1 MARASN
7 KNRTTPPPPDGGG
20 RRRGRP
26 RADERI
32 PEGSRNRLLDAA
44 VEVFGDRGYERA
56 TVDEV
61 TRVAGLSKG
70 TFYWHFST
78 KAELFQAL
86 LEERIDRP
94 LDAVLELTRT
104 APAERPTAPDVGAGV
119 GRLLAEQPA
128 IMRLWQEYWSAAARD
143 AEVRERYT
151 ARQQRLREA
160 VVSTLRIRQ
169 HTLGDVPFALAP
181 EDLATAFIAL
191 AVGLGM
197 EAQVD
202 PAAVPPSLY
211 GDVLALVYDGNA
223 ARFGRL
229 PGA

>member
-7 KNRTTPPPPDGGG
+7 KKRSTPSPAGSG

-32 PEGSRNRLLDAA
+32 PEGSRNRVLDAA
-44 VEVFGDRGYERA
+44 LQVFADRGYERA
-56 TVDEV
+56 TVDEIAA
-61 TRVAGLSKG
+61 VAGLSKG
-70 TFYWHFST
+70 TFYWHFSS

-94 LDAVLELTRT
+94 VDAVLELTRT

-128 IMRLWQEYWSAAARD
+128 ILRLWQEYWSAAARD

-151 ARQQRLREA
+151 ARQRRLREA
-160 VVSTLRIRQ
+160 VANALRIRQ
-169 HTLGDVPFALAP
+169 HTLGDVPFALPP
-181 EDLATAFIAL
+181 EHLATAFIAL
-191 AVGLGM
+191 ALGLGM
-197 EAQVD
+197 EAQVN

-211 GDVLALVYDGNA
+211 GDILAMVYDGNA
-223 ARFGRL
+223 ARYGRRT
-229 PGA
+229 GA

>member
-1 MARASN
+1 MARSSS
-7 KNRTTPPPPDGGG
+7 KNRST

-44 VEVFGDRGYERA
+44 VEVFAERGYERA
-56 TVDEV
+56 TVDAV
-61 TRVAGLSKG
+61 VAAAGLSKG
-70 TFYWHFST
+70 TFYWHFSS

-94 LDAVLELTRT
+94 IEAVLELTRT
-104 APAERPTAPDVGAGV
+104 APAERPTAPDVGAGGAGGGGGV
-119 GRLLAEQPA
+119 GRLRPERPA
-128 IMRLWQEYWSAAARD
+128 ILRLWQQYWAAAARD

-151 ARQQRLREA
+151 ARQQRLRDA
-160 VVSTLRIRQ
+160 VVNTLRIRQ
-169 HTLGDVPFALAP
+169 DTLGAVPFALAP
-181 EDLATAFIAL
+181 EHLATAFIAL
-191 AVGLGM
+191 ALGLGM

-229 PGA
+229 PDE

>member
-7 KNRTTPPPPDGGG
+7 KNRTTKSPPPAGG

-32 PEGSRNRLLDAA
+32 PEGSRNLLLDAA
-44 VEVFGDRGYERA
+44 GPGVGDRGYQRA
-56 TVDEV
+56 ARDEV

-70 TFYWHFST
+70 TFYWHFSS

-143 AEVRERYT
+143 A
-151 ARQQRLREA
+151 
-160 VVSTLRIRQ
+160 
-169 HTLGDVPFALAP
+169 
-181 EDLATAFIAL
+181 
-191 AVGLGM
+191 
-197 EAQVD
+197 
-202 PAAVPPSLY
+202 
-211 GDVLALVYDGNA
+211 
-223 ARFGRL
+223 
-229 PGA
+229 

>member
-1 MARASN
+1 MPRPSS
-7 KNRTTPPPPDGGG
+7 KSRSST

-44 VEVFGDRGYERA
+44 VQVFADRGYERA
-56 TVDEV
+56 TVEHV
-61 TRVAGLSKG
+61 VAAAGLSKG
-70 TFYWHFST
+70 TFYWHFSS

-86 LEERIDRP
+86 LEERIDGP
-94 LDAVLELTRT
+94 IDAVLEVTRT

-151 ARQQRLREA
+151 ARQQRLRD
-160 VVSTLRIRQ
+160 VVVDALRVRQ
-169 HTLGDVPFALAP
+169 HTLGDVPFALPP
-181 EDLATAFIAL
+181 EHLATAFIAL
-191 AVGLGM
+191 AVGLAM
-197 EAQVD
+197 EAQVE
-202 PAAVPPSLY
+202 PAAVPESLY
-211 GDVLALVYDGNA
+211 GDILALVYDGNA

-229 PGA
+229 PDG